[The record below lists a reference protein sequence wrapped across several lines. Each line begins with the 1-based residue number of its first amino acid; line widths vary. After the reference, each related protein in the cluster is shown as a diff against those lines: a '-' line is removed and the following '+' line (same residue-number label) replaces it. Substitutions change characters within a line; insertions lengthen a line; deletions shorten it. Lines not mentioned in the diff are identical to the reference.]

1 MTTIDLR
8 STQKVYNPKT
18 DADKKIEEMEIRLK
32 SITQTLNLILKKLD
46 NYWLNQKIVYM
57 QTLIKKEELAQVI
70 QRKNLQSQIKLM
82 QI

>member
-8 STQKVYNPKT
+8 STQKVYKPKT

-46 NYWLNQKIVYM
+46 NYWPEVLKNPDCT
-57 QTLIKKEELAQVI
+57 QTFMLKEKE
-70 QRKNLQSQIKLM
+70 
-82 QI
+82 